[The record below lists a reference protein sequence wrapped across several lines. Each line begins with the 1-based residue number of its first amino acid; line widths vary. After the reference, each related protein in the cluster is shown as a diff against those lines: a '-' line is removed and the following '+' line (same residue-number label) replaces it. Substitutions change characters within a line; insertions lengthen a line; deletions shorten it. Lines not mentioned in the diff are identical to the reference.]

1 MSSLANTEGARMR
14 EDKLML
20 GIACYASNNSS
31 DAEQR
36 PKIGDPMWCIGW
48 PQLIAPFLWND
59 SKSLLGGFFT
69 ELRGRIITSLDIGF
83 IFRTGGL
90 QRGGLLLVRRREV
103 SLPPRNI
110 EVGTTRTQGPCQKQA
125 EASRL
130 HLFQLPAE
138 IAMCRIRKTS

>member
-90 QRGGLLLVRRREV
+90 QRGDYYWLEEEKLAC
-103 SLPPRNI
+103 P
-110 EVGTTRTQGPCQKQA
+110 
-125 EASRL
+125 
-130 HLFQLPAE
+130 HE
-138 IAMCRIRKTS
+138 I